1 RNVVE
6 RRRPNYFGRL
16 RRGEFQVNLSHG
28 VMSQDASC
36 WLTLFAGIALTGL
49 VTFLCDF
56 LAEPT
61 VATQVCAVVMTIALC
76 VSHGDQAPRRDNGA
90 GAAHIPI
97 WMGALSPRS
106 QQRARPFQRLDW
118 ADHNSK
124 SRFC

>member
-1 RNVVE
+1 MTSKAPGMYEKAGFKRVAEFCGVARGTLQCRSLQNINRTVRNVVE

-16 RRGEFQVNLSHG
+16 RRCAFQVNLSHG

-61 VATQVCAVVMTIALC
+61 VATQVCAVVMTIE
-76 VSHGDQAPRRDNGA
+76 
-90 GAAHIPI
+90 
-97 WMGALSPRS
+97 
-106 QQRARPFQRLDW
+106 RPV
-118 ADHNSK
+118 
-124 SRFC
+124 